1 MENKKAETIELSDES
16 NTTASDHE
24 IQAPTSSLASSHDRK
39 CTSFDLNEQAINDDE
54 NNDSTTN
61 LSYKKFVKD
70 QSSPEGN
77 NTSSTT
83 TTSMEGNKER
93 ATMVRQYVR
102 SKMPRL
108 RWTPDLHLTF
118 LHAVERLGGQ
128 ERATPK
134 LVLQLMNVK
143 GLSIAHVKSHLQMYR
158 SKKLDESG
166 LVISESSRSMRGRH
180 HILEMC
186 QRFNRHGDFRT
197 HTSQIPS
204 PLLLRHPY
212 DFKPNSSRCLA
223 WALNDG
229 CSRSKIS
236 QNGNKLASNSQI
248 VDMKEEITRINGPI
262 RPSRFL
268 EVEKKWPSC
277 ETIVN
282 QKSIK
287 NPLISNWD
295 DNFAAQAS
303 STTSCIARAININ
316 DNQLQS
322 NTYSSIFG
330 SSINSFDS
338 KFEYPSLLE
347 VGPLKMPVQ
356 RVQKWQAQ
364 VKRESGNKEAKRSL
378 DLQLSLW
385 SKMDDHN
392 QKSTEEINTMLSLS
406 SSPASS
412 SWSTTTSQQTAPCS
426 LKHKD
431 FTKTEKLKFR
441 AIPNTNVYD
450 KVENGIY
457 QRYFGGRDVVSFS
470 ELEARIQQGQWEEG
484 VFPYILKWELTQQP
498 NADKLLKIFT
508 TKIIIV
514 YYNSNVSFSSSTI
527 PDHLKHRFKE
537 VMDAVEQ
544 LQEEIRT
551 GESQREEQHEQLV
564 RIKYTL
570 HGSTPSSPTA
580 APITSM
586 HATSAPGIT
595 LPPTLSIP

>member
-1 MENKKAETIELSDES
+1 MRRPKSSSMENMDETIEISDES
-16 NTTASDHE
+16 NTTASDDE
-24 IQAPTSSLASSHDRK
+24 IQAPTSSLASFDQK
-39 CTSFDLNEQAINDDE
+39 CASFDLNEQAINDDE

-70 QSSPEGN
+70 QPSSPEG

-166 LVISESSRSMRGRH
+166 LVISESSRNMRGRH

-186 QRFNRHGDFRT
+186 QRFNRHGDFRM

-212 DFKPNSSRCLA
+212 DFKSNSSRCQA

-229 CSRSKIS
+229 CSRSTIS
-236 QNGNKLASNSQI
+236 QNGNKLSSNSHI
-248 VDMKEEITRINGPI
+248 VDMKEEITRINGQI

-268 EVEKKWPSC
+268 EVEKKWPSR

-282 QKSIK
+282 QRSIK

-316 DNQLQS
+316 ENQLQS

-338 KFEYPSLLE
+338 KFENPSLLE
-347 VGPLKMPVQ
+347 VEPLKMSVQ
-356 RVQKWQAQ
+356 RLQKRQAK
-364 VKRESGNKEAKRSL
+364 VKWESGNKEEKRSL

-412 SWSTTTSQQTAPCS
+412 SWSTTTTQQAALCS

-431 FTKTEKLKFR
+431 FTETEKW
-441 AIPNTNVYD
+441 D
-450 KVENGIY
+450 
-457 QRYFGGRDVVSFS
+457 
-470 ELEARIQQGQWEEG
+470 
-484 VFPYILKWELTQQP
+484 
-498 NADKLLKIFT
+498 
-508 TKIIIV
+508 
-514 YYNSNVSFSSSTI
+514 
-527 PDHLKHRFKE
+527 
-537 VMDAVEQ
+537 
-544 LQEEIRT
+544 LQINRN
-551 GESQREEQHEQLV
+551 
-564 RIKYTL
+564 
-570 HGSTPSSPTA
+570 
-580 APITSM
+580 
-586 HATSAPGIT
+586 
-595 LPPTLSIP
+595 

>member
-1 MENKKAETIELSDES
+1 MENNMAEAIEISDES

-24 IQAPTSSLASSHDRK
+24 IQAPTSSLASSHDQK

-186 QRFNRHGDFRT
+186 QKFNRHGDFRM

-204 PLLLRHPY
+204 PLLLRHLY
-212 DFKPNSSRCLA
+212 DFKPNSS
-223 WALNDG
+223 
-229 CSRSKIS
+229 SRSTIS
-236 QNGNKLASNSQI
+236 QNGNKLASNSLI
-248 VDMKEEITRINGPI
+248 CDMKEDITRINGPI

-268 EVEKKWPSC
+268 EDEKKWPAP
-277 ETIVN
+277 EIIGN
-282 QKSIK
+282 QRSIK

-295 DNFAAQAS
+295 DNFAGRA
-303 STTSCIARAININ
+303 IAININ
-316 DNQLQS
+316 DQLQP
-322 NTYSSIFG
+322 NTYSSIFS
-330 SSINSFDS
+330 SSINSYDS
-338 KFEYPSLLE
+338 KLENPSPLE
-347 VGPLKMPVQ
+347 VECLKMPVQ
-356 RVQKWQAQ
+356 SLQKWQAQ
-364 VKRESGNKEAKRSL
+364 VKCESGNKDEKQSL
-378 DLQLSLW
+378 DLQLSLC
-385 SKMDDHN
+385 SKMDEDN
-392 QKSTEEINTMLSLS
+392 QRSTEVINTMLSLS

-412 SWSTTTSQQTAPCS
+412 SWSTTTTQQAALCS

-431 FTKTEKLKFR
+431 FTKTEKW
-441 AIPNTNVYD
+441 D
-450 KVENGIY
+450 
-457 QRYFGGRDVVSFS
+457 
-470 ELEARIQQGQWEEG
+470 
-484 VFPYILKWELTQQP
+484 
-498 NADKLLKIFT
+498 
-508 TKIIIV
+508 
-514 YYNSNVSFSSSTI
+514 
-527 PDHLKHRFKE
+527 
-537 VMDAVEQ
+537 
-544 LQEEIRT
+544 LQ
-551 GESQREEQHEQLV
+551 
-564 RIKYTL
+564 
-570 HGSTPSSPTA
+570 
-580 APITSM
+580 M
-586 HATSAPGIT
+586 NCN
-595 LPPTLSIP
+595 

>member
-1 MENKKAETIELSDES
+1 MENNMAEAIEISDES

-24 IQAPTSSLASSHDRK
+24 IQAPTSSLASSHDQK

-61 LSYKKFVKD
+61 LSYKIFVKD

-166 LVISESSRSMRGRH
+166 QGMHELTDFVEFVVHEYIVISESSRRGRH

-186 QRFNRHGDFRT
+186 QKFNRHGDFRM

-204 PLLLRHPY
+204 PLLLRHLY
-212 DFKPNSSRCLA
+212 DFKLNSSRCEIFIYT
-223 WALNDG
+223 ALVQIKIPDKILTLEI
-229 CSRSKIS
+229 SRSTIS
-236 QNGNKLASNSQI
+236 QKGNKLASNSQI
-248 VDMKEEITRINGPI
+248 CDMKEDITGINGPI
-262 RPSRFL
+262 RPNRFL
-268 EVEKKWPSC
+268 EDEKKWPPP
-277 ETIVN
+277 EIIGN
-282 QKSIK
+282 QRSIK

-295 DNFAAQAS
+295 DNFAGQA
-303 STTSCIARAININ
+303 IAININ
-316 DNQLQS
+316 DQRQP
-322 NTYSSIFG
+322 NTYSSVFS
-330 SSINSFDS
+330 SSINSYDS
-338 KFEYPSLLE
+338 KLENPSPLE
-347 VGPLKMPVQ
+347 VERSKMPVQ
-356 RVQKWQAQ
+356 SLQKWQAQ
-364 VKRESGNKEAKRSL
+364 VKCESGTNKDEKQSL

-385 SKMDDHN
+385 SKMDEDN
-392 QKSTEEINTMLSLS
+392 QRSTEVINTMLSLS

-412 SWSTTTSQQTAPCS
+412 SWSTTTTQQAALCS

-431 FTKTEKLKFR
+431 FTKTEKW
-441 AIPNTNVYD
+441 D
-450 KVENGIY
+450 
-457 QRYFGGRDVVSFS
+457 
-470 ELEARIQQGQWEEG
+470 
-484 VFPYILKWELTQQP
+484 
-498 NADKLLKIFT
+498 
-508 TKIIIV
+508 
-514 YYNSNVSFSSSTI
+514 
-527 PDHLKHRFKE
+527 
-537 VMDAVEQ
+537 
-544 LQEEIRT
+544 LQ
-551 GESQREEQHEQLV
+551 
-564 RIKYTL
+564 
-570 HGSTPSSPTA
+570 
-580 APITSM
+580 M
-586 HATSAPGIT
+586 NCN
-595 LPPTLSIP
+595 